1 MRGGQLAAVP
11 DVWRGAVAS
20 VIRFPV
26 YQIACRVLDIESR
39 DARRKLIAQQPESI
53 RGLVEAEII
62 RIWKIRQAK

>member
-1 MRGGQLAAVP
+1 MRGQQLAAVP
-11 DVWRGAVAS
+11 DVWREAVAS

-39 DARRKLIAQQPESI
+39 DARRKLIAEQPESI